1 MKKTL
6 LITIIILFL
15 VNISAKEMELYR
27 NFTGVQ
33 EFSELTLEEQY
44 TSYMNSFRYLVD
56 PREQPLKWAKRMVE
70 QYGRDV
76 LPLLDKDLETASF
89 DNTYS
94 ETTDDPLGLIAYI
107 LSDLSENNYLSEDEK
122 LLYTEIYE
130 TKIEEYILKYN
141 VIDNTVRVAMA
152 CISYFS
158 KIPSYF
164 ADKEKMKEY
173 YEEKLGVKG
182 LKVAEYRQYLK

>member
-1 MKKTL
+1 MKKSIFIL
-6 LITIIILFL
+6 IILLPLTHF
-15 VNISAKEMELYR
+15 SAKEMQLYR
-27 NFTGVQ
+27 NFTGAQ

-44 TSYMNSFRYLVD
+44 ASYMNSFRYLVD

-76 LPLLDKDLETASF
+76 LSLIDKELETASF
-89 DNTYS
+89 DNVYS
-94 ETTDDPLGLIAYI
+94 YETDDQMSLIAYI
-107 LSDLSENNYLSEDEK
+107 LSDLSENNYLRKDEK
-122 LLYTEIYE
+122 ILYAEIYE
-130 TKIEEYILKYN
+130 SKIEEYILKYN

-158 KIPSYF
+158 QMPSYF

-173 YEEKLGVKG
+173 YEKKLGVTG
-182 LKVAEYRQYLK
+182 LQVVEYRQYLK